1 MSRHPFVNPKSILK
15 GSFYARASKQVSF
28 VTSPFRRLPPPLPPP
43 RPSHGCH
50 SRGCRRLPRSHELQ
64 GHHSVPHRGK
74 VRREGK
80 GQNSKGEC
88 CGFPA
93 LHSPAPAMKFSLHP
107 SPASPP
113 QVHSLHA
120 LSSRVWWRRES
131 TKLPPRLR
139 DVNGG
144 GRAEVWSW
152 EKKIKEGRREG
163 TLVFRVER
171 LKCSL
176 PKPPLACSPVCFAP
190 GAVADAPPPPAGGSA
205 RSGTPLGD
213 LIGYSVPEVS
223 RRCQWPWPA
232 RATGPPGRRPDL
244 EKGSVG
250 LLSSPPTAMLTR

>member
-190 GAVADAPPPPAGGSA
+190 GAVADAPPPPGRGE
-205 RSGTPLGD
+205 RSLWDSVRRPYRLFRPRSFSSVSVALACSSDGT
-213 LIGYSVPEVS
+213 
-223 RRCQWPWPA
+223 PWPA
-232 RATGPPGRRPDL
+232 P
-244 EKGSVG
+244 
-250 LLSSPPTAMLTR
+250 